1 MAQEPTHP
9 LLSLPDDEI
18 FEKIREMRFEEVIEF
33 SLISEKT
40 KNLVKSAKLQGTDF
54 QVEISSE
61 VEIHFDIKK
70 RKWERNFLK
79 IDSTNRPSEVRISS
93 SEKPRL
99 QEKTIWRDQ
108 CGLEDWKEH
117 LCTIFNLR
125 STNYIRFGGSSDE
138 YDPVVIK
145 KCFGVPSRLIITTES
160 YNHTLAI
167 LQTFLPVEHL
177 NINSNV
183 FRNSIKPKILIQ
195 NFKSLII
202 DKVLPEHPEVVT
214 LDDLLMT
221 NSKQICI
228 GNARL
233 GPKDINKFI
242 KLWQHGAN
250 PRMEYLSIGCDLGD
264 GGDHETALKGIN
276 CTEVPNSE
284 RRWFK
289 FGIEAKKPVR
299 GGKNIWRT
307 DGVKATIQLYENYC
321 QVYVWFDHCI
331 CSEEPTSDNH

>member
-9 LLSLPDDEI
+9 LLSLPDDES
-18 FEKIREMRFEEVIEF
+18 FEKIREMRFEEIIEF
-33 SLISEKT
+33 SLISKQC
-40 KNLVKSAKLQGTDF
+40 KNLVKSAKLQGINV
-54 QVEISSE
+54 QVEISFE

-70 RKWERNFLK
+70 REWERNFLK

-99 QEKTIWRDQ
+99 QKKTIWRDQ
-108 CGLEDWKEH
+108 FEMNEWMEH

-125 STNYIRFGGSSDE
+125 STNYISFSGSSDE

-145 KCFGVPSRLIITTES
+145 KCFGMPSRLIIKTES

-167 LQTFLPVEHL
+167 LHTFLPVEHL

-183 FRNSIKPKILIQ
+183 LTNLIKPKILIQ

-202 DKVLPEHPEVVT
+202 YKFLPGHPEVVT

-228 GNARL
+228 GN
-233 GPKDINKFI
+233 D
-242 KLWQHGAN
+242 
-250 PRMEYLSIGCDLGD
+250 
-264 GGDHETALKGIN
+264 
-276 CTEVPNSE
+276 
-284 RRWFK
+284 
-289 FGIEAKKPVR
+289 
-299 GGKNIWRT
+299 
-307 DGVKATIQLYENYC
+307 
-321 QVYVWFDHCI
+321 
-331 CSEEPTSDNH
+331 